1 MMIIN
6 QLKLLIDIFGSG
18 CVIFTPMHE
27 KLVDLLARFRESEGN
42 LITLLQDTQGAFGY
56 VPKEAVYWYAK
67 ELDVPASRF
76 FGIAT
81 FYAQFHLK
89 PRGKHIVTACCGTAC
104 HVRGAERLVNAVK
117 RELKLEED
125 QDTTEDLQFTVE
137 KLACLGTCSLAPVVI
152 VNGKM
157 LGKTTTDII
166 TKEIRSIKKSPK
178 KDE

>member
-1 MMIIN
+1 MN
-6 QLKLLIDIFGSG
+6 VKLIA
-18 CVIFTPMHE
+18 MHE
-27 KLVDLLARFRESEGN
+27 QLTDLIVKFRESEGN
-42 LITLLQDTQGAFGY
+42 LITLLQDTQEAFGY
-56 VPKEAVYWYAK
+56 VPQEAVYWFAN

-89 PRGKHIVTACCGTAC
+89 PRGKNIVTACCGTAC

-125 QDTTEDLQFTVE
+125 QDTTEDRLITVE

-152 VNGKM
+152 INGKM
-157 LGKTTTDII
+157 FGKATTDIL
-166 TKEIRSIKKSPK
+166 TREIRSLKKETK
-178 KDE
+178 KNE

>member
-1 MMIIN
+1 MN
-6 QLKLLIDIFGSG
+6 
-18 CVIFTPMHE
+18 VIFTTMHE
-27 KLVDLLARFRESEGN
+27 QLTDLLVRFRESEGN
-42 LITLLQDTQGAFGY
+42 LITLLQDTQEVFGY
-56 VPKEAVYWYAK
+56 VPQEAVYWYAN

-89 PRGKHIVTACCGTAC
+89 PRGKNIVTACCGTAC

-125 QDTTEDLQFTVE
+125 QETTEDRLITVE

-152 VNGKM
+152 INGKM
-157 LGKTTTDII
+157 FGKATTDIL
-166 TKEIRSIKKSPK
+166 TREIRSLKKEAK

>member
-1 MMIIN
+1 MIIN
-6 QLKLLIDIFGSG
+6 QLKLLIDISSFVY
-18 CVIFTPMHE
+18 VIFTSMFE
-27 KLVDLLARFRESEGN
+27 KLIDLLAKYRESEGN
-42 LITLLQDTQGAFGY
+42 LITLLQDTQEAFGY
-56 VPKEAVYWYAK
+56 VPQEAVYWYAN

-89 PRGKHIVTACCGTAC
+89 PRGKNIVTACCGTAC

-125 QDTTEDLQFTVE
+125 QDTTEDRFITVE

-152 VNGKM
+152 INGKM
-157 LGKTTTDII
+157 FGKTTTDVL
-166 TKEIRSIKKSPK
+166 TREIRSLKKEHK

>member
-1 MMIIN
+1 MN
-6 QLKLLIDIFGSG
+6 
-18 CVIFTPMHE
+18 VIFIAMHE
-27 KLVDLLARFRESEGN
+27 QLTDLLVRYRESEGN
-42 LITLLQDTQGAFGY
+42 LITLLQDTQEAFGY
-56 VPKEAVYWYAK
+56 VPQEAVYWFAN

-89 PRGKHIVTACCGTAC
+89 PRGKNIVTACCGTAC

-125 QDTTEDLQFTVE
+125 QDTTEDRLITVE

-152 VNGKM
+152 INGKM
-157 LGKTTTDII
+157 FGKATTDIL
-166 TKEIRSIKKSPK
+166 TREIRSLKKETK
-178 KDE
+178 KNE

>member
-1 MMIIN
+1 MN
-6 QLKLLIDIFGSG
+6 
-18 CVIFTPMHE
+18 VIFIAMHE
-27 KLVDLLARFRESEGN
+27 KLVDLVARFRESEGN
-42 LITLLQDTQGAFGY
+42 LITLLQDTQEAFGY
-56 VPKEAVYWYAK
+56 VPQDAVYWYAN

-89 PRGKHIVTACCGTAC
+89 PRGKNIVTACCGTAC
-104 HVRGAERLVNAVK
+104 HVRGAERLVNAIK

-125 QDTTEDLQFTVE
+125 QDTTEDRLITVE

-152 VNGKM
+152 INGKM
-157 LGKTTTDII
+157 FGKATTDIL
-166 TKEIRSIKKSPK
+166 TREIRSLKKEAK

>member
-1 MMIIN
+1 MN
-6 QLKLLIDIFGSG
+6 
-18 CVIFTPMHE
+18 VIFIAMHE
-27 KLVDLLARFRESEGN
+27 QLTDLIVRFRESEGN
-42 LITLLQDTQGAFGY
+42 LITLLQDTQEVFGY
-56 VPKEAVYWYAK
+56 VPQEAVYWFAN

-89 PRGKHIVTACCGTAC
+89 PRGKNIVTACCGTAC

-125 QDTTEDLQFTVE
+125 QDTTEDRLVTVE

-152 VNGKM
+152 INGKM
-157 LGKTTTDII
+157 FGKATTDIL
-166 TKEIRSIKKSPK
+166 TREIRSLKKESK
-178 KDE
+178 KNE

>member
-1 MMIIN
+1 MN
-6 QLKLLIDIFGSG
+6 
-18 CVIFTPMHE
+18 VIFTTMHE
-27 KLVDLLARFRESEGN
+27 QLTDLLVRVSESEGN
-42 LITLLQDTQGAFGY
+42 LITLLQDTQEVFGY
-56 VPKEAVYWYAK
+56 VPQEAVYWYAN

-89 PRGKHIVTACCGTAC
+89 PRGKNIVTACCGTAC

-125 QDTTEDLQFTVE
+125 QDTTEDRLITVE

-152 VNGKM
+152 INGKM
-157 LGKTTTDII
+157 FGKATPDIL
-166 TKEIRSIKKSPK
+166 TREIRSLKKEAK

>member
-1 MMIIN
+1 MN
-6 QLKLLIDIFGSG
+6 
-18 CVIFTPMHE
+18 VIFSAMHE
-27 KLVDLLARFRESEGN
+27 QLTDLLFRFRESEGN
-42 LITLLQDTQGAFGY
+42 LITLLQDTQEVFGY
-56 VPKEAVYWYAK
+56 VPQEAVYWFAN

-89 PRGKHIVTACCGTAC
+89 PRGKNIVTACCGTAC

-125 QDTTEDLQFTVE
+125 QDTTEDRLITVE

-152 VNGKM
+152 INGKM
-157 LGKTTTDII
+157 FGKATTDIL
-166 TKEIRSIKKSPK
+166 TREIRSLKKEAK

>member
-1 MMIIN
+1 MN
-6 QLKLLIDIFGSG
+6 
-18 CVIFTPMHE
+18 VIFTTMHE
-27 KLVDLLARFRESEGN
+27 QLTDLLVRFRESEGN
-42 LITLLQDTQGAFGY
+42 LITLLQDTQEVFGY
-56 VPKEAVYWYAK
+56 VPQEAVYWFAN

-89 PRGKHIVTACCGTAC
+89 PRGKNIVTACCGTAC

-125 QDTTEDLQFTVE
+125 QDTTEDRLITVE

-152 VNGKM
+152 INGKM
-157 LGKTTTDII
+157 FGKATTDIL
-166 TKEIRSIKKSPK
+166 TREIRSLKKEAK

>member
-1 MMIIN
+1 MN
-6 QLKLLIDIFGSG
+6 
-18 CVIFTPMHE
+18 VIFTTMHE
-27 KLVDLLARFRESEGN
+27 QLTDLLVRFRESEGN
-42 LITLLQDTQGAFGY
+42 LITLLQDTQEVFGY
-56 VPKEAVYWYAK
+56 VPQEAVYWYAN

-89 PRGKHIVTACCGTAC
+89 PRGKNIVTACCGTAC

-125 QDTTEDLQFTVE
+125 QDTTEDRLITVE

-152 VNGKM
+152 INGKM
-157 LGKTTTDII
+157 FGKATTDIL
-166 TKEIRSIKKSPK
+166 TREIRSLKKETK
-178 KDE
+178 TNE

>member
-1 MMIIN
+1 MN
-6 QLKLLIDIFGSG
+6 
-18 CVIFTPMHE
+18 VIFTTMHE
-27 KLVDLLARFRESEGN
+27 QLTDLLVRFKESEGN
-42 LITLLQDTQGAFGY
+42 LITLLQDTQEVFGY
-56 VPKEAVYWYAK
+56 VPQEAVYWYAN

-89 PRGKHIVTACCGTAC
+89 PRGKNIVTACCGTAC

-125 QDTTEDLQFTVE
+125 QDTTEDRLITVE

-152 VNGKM
+152 INGKM
-157 LGKTTTDII
+157 FGKATTDIL
-166 TKEIRSIKKSPK
+166 TREIRSLKKEAK

>member
-1 MMIIN
+1 MN
-6 QLKLLIDIFGSG
+6 
-18 CVIFTPMHE
+18 VIFTTMHE
-27 KLVDLLARFRESEGN
+27 QLTDLLVRFRESEGN
-42 LITLLQDTQGAFGY
+42 LITLLQDTQEVFGY
-56 VPKEAVYWYAK
+56 VPQEAVYWYAN

-89 PRGKHIVTACCGTAC
+89 PRGKNIVTACCGTAC

-125 QDTTEDLQFTVE
+125 QDTTEDRLITVE

-152 VNGKM
+152 INGKM
-157 LGKTTTDII
+157 FGKATTDIL
-166 TKEIRSIKKSPK
+166 TREIRSLKNEAK

>member
-1 MMIIN
+1 MN
-6 QLKLLIDIFGSG
+6 
-18 CVIFTPMHE
+18 VIFIPMQE

-42 LITLLQDTQGAFGY
+42 LITLLQDTQEAFGY
-56 VPKEAVYWYAK
+56 VPQEAVYWYAN

-89 PRGKHIVTACCGTAC
+89 PRGKNIVTACCGTAC
-104 HVRGAERLVNAVK
+104 HVRGAERLVNAVR

-125 QDTTEDLQFTVE
+125 QDTTEDRLITVE

-152 VNGKM
+152 INGKM
-157 LGKTTTDII
+157 FGKATTDIL
-166 TKEIRSIKKSPK
+166 TREIRSLKKETK

>member
-1 MMIIN
+1 MFVVMN
-6 QLKLLIDIFGSG
+6 
-18 CVIFTPMHE
+18 VIFIAMHE
-27 KLVDLLARFRESEGN
+27 QLTDLIVRFRESEGN
-42 LITLLQDTQGAFGY
+42 LITLLQDTQEVFGY
-56 VPKEAVYWYAK
+56 VPQEAVYWFAN

-89 PRGKHIVTACCGTAC
+89 PRGKNIVTACCGTAC

-125 QDTTEDLQFTVE
+125 QDTTEDRLVTVE

-152 VNGKM
+152 INGKM
-157 LGKTTTDII
+157 FGKATTDIL
-166 TKEIRSIKKSPK
+166 TREIRSLKKESK
-178 KDE
+178 KNE

>member
-1 MMIIN
+1 MN
-6 QLKLLIDIFGSG
+6 
-18 CVIFTPMHE
+18 VIFTTMHE
-27 KLVDLLARFRESEGN
+27 QLTDLLVRFRESEGN
-42 LITLLQDTQGAFGY
+42 LITLLQDTQEAFGY
-56 VPKEAVYWYAK
+56 VPQEAVYWFAN

-76 FGIAT
+76 FGIVT

-89 PRGKHIVTACCGTAC
+89 PRGKNIVTACCGTAC

-125 QDTTEDLQFTVE
+125 QDTTEDRLITVE

-152 VNGKM
+152 INGKM
-157 LGKTTTDII
+157 FGKATTDIL
-166 TKEIRSIKKSPK
+166 TREIRSLKKEAK

>member
-1 MMIIN
+1 MN
-6 QLKLLIDIFGSG
+6 
-18 CVIFTPMHE
+18 VIFTTMHE
-27 KLVDLLARFRESEGN
+27 QLTDILVRFKESEGN
-42 LITLLQDTQGAFGY
+42 LITLLQDTQEVFGY
-56 VPKEAVYWYAK
+56 VPQEAVYWYAN

-89 PRGKHIVTACCGTAC
+89 PRGKNIVTACCGTAC

-125 QDTTEDLQFTVE
+125 QDTTEDRLITVE

-152 VNGKM
+152 INGKM
-157 LGKTTTDII
+157 FGKATTDILTREI
-166 TKEIRSIKKSPK
+166 KSLKKEAK

>member
-1 MMIIN
+1 MN
-6 QLKLLIDIFGSG
+6 
-18 CVIFTPMHE
+18 VIFIAMHE
-27 KLVDLLARFRESEGN
+27 KLIDLVTRFRESEGN
-42 LITLLQDTQGAFGY
+42 LITLLQDTQEAFGY
-56 VPKEAVYWYAK
+56 VPQEAVYWYAN

-89 PRGKHIVTACCGTAC
+89 PRGKNIVTACCGTAC

-125 QDTTEDLQFTVE
+125 QDTTEDRLITVE
-137 KLACLGTCSLAPVVI
+137 KLACLGTCSLAPVVVI
-152 VNGKM
+152 NGKM
-157 LGKTTTDII
+157 FGKATTDIL
-166 TKEIRSIKKSPK
+166 TREIRSLKKETK

>member
-1 MMIIN
+1 MN
-6 QLKLLIDIFGSG
+6 
-18 CVIFTPMHE
+18 VIFIAMHE
-27 KLVDLLARFRESEGN
+27 QLTDLLFRFRESEGN
-42 LITLLQDTQGAFGY
+42 LIIFLQDTQEAFGY
-56 VPKEAVYWYAK
+56 VPQEAVYWFAN

-76 FGIAT
+76 FGIVT

-89 PRGKHIVTACCGTAC
+89 PRGKNIVTACCGTAC

-125 QDTTEDLQFTVE
+125 QDTTEDRLITVE

-152 VNGKM
+152 INGKM
-157 LGKTTTDII
+157 FGKATTDIL
-166 TKEIRSIKKSPK
+166 TREIRSLKKEAK